1 MLLTD
6 IPTDPVLRFYESR
19 KKANRMLAWLR
30 RLFWSKEKRDQYQA
44 IQLMKATQANLE
56 HRDIERFRELVDF
69 PDNFEFS
76 STQVIAA
83 TSHAQETLVV
93 AGAGS
98 GKTALLVGRA
108 KYLVESGRAKEEE
121 ILMLAYNKAAAEE
134 LSDRTKLSNINISA
148 QTFHGFGNSI
158 IKSEGERTGVT
169 FGGDGEVTSF
179 LRKQLDDALDERAL
193 RSLSTYFSEQLVPKR
208 PYEDFHNL
216 SEYKAYVQATILKT
230 LMDEKVKSHGEW
242 IIANFLFAHNLDYKY
257 EALYDVSGIAKE
269 RHTPD
274 FTVYLRDGRHL
285 YLEYFGIDR
294 QGNTAPGINRETYL
308 EGIKW
313 KEEVHATNETNCIS
327 LYYYDLMEGNL
338 LRKLENALGAFNVT
352 LSTRNYKEV
361 LAQANT
367 LGYHSR
373 FLKICNQFLIHVR
386 AQRLS
391 SNDLLVLARNE
402 KRSLAFLNVFNIFL
416 ENYEMELKK
425 RKLPDFSEQINGAS
439 DLILRGEYE
448 FKFTHLL
455 VDEFQDISKDRFRL
469 IEAMKSANP
478 NLEVMYVGDDWQSIY
493 RFGGSDIS
501 IMRAA
506 STPKM
511 NRKRVDLAE
520 TYRLPQ
526 EIADLS
532 RKFIL
537 RNPLQLQKTV
547 TSKSDLDIPG
557 KVVTHW
563 DTEQAENIKNLKK
576 VISRIGS
583 PAKDPSKSLRVLARY
598 TDNLP
603 DRHTLASLWEGPA
616 ELSTVHAAK
625 GLEADYVIVMDM
637 VQDFRG
643 FPSTIE
649 DDPVMALVMPEKEL
663 HQYGEERRLFYVAL
677 TRAKRECHLISPLSS
692 PSLFT
697 LELLESNLGEH
708 VGLKVHE
715 NHTCP
720 VCKSGQI
727 LVSSK
732 GNGSYCSNIP
742 LCDFSPPRCPT
753 CAKQMVTHDNPSL
766 RFICTQHS
774 TIKLK
779 SCPACDWGVLIPVT
793 YVNKNTGKDATFY
806 SCHTWAKTKCTGKV
820 KRVNSSK

>member
-1 MLLTD
+1 
-6 IPTDPVLRFYESR
+6 
-19 KKANRMLAWLR
+19 MLAWLM
-30 RLFWSKEKRDQYQA
+30 RLFRSKRETAQHQA
-44 IQLMKATQANLE
+44 IHLLSVKQAYLE
-56 HRDIERFRELVDF
+56 RRDIERFRELVDF
-69 PDNFEFS
+69 PENIELS
-76 STQVIAA
+76 LTQVIAA

-98 GKTALLVGRA
+98 GKTSVLVGRA

-134 LSDRTKLSNINISA
+134 LSDRTKISNINVSA

-158 IKSEGERTGVT
+158 IKSEGERTGVA
-169 FGGDGEVTSF
+169 FGGNGEVASF
-179 LRKQLDDALDERAL
+179 LRKQLDDVLDEKAL
-193 RSLSTYFSEQLVPKR
+193 QSLSIYFSEQLVPKR
-208 PYEDFHNL
+208 PYEDFRNL
-216 SEYKAYVQATILKT
+216 SEYRAYVQATILKT

-242 IIANFLFAHNLDYKY
+242 LIANFLFTHNLEYKY
-257 EALYDVSGIAKE
+257 EALYDVSGNPKE
-269 RHTPD
+269 RHVPD
-274 FTVYLRDGRHL
+274 FTVFLPDDRCIYI
-285 YLEYFGIDR
+285 EYFGIDR
-294 QGNTAPGINRETYL
+294 QGNTAPGIGRDVYL
-308 EGIKW
+308 EGIEW
-313 KEEVHATNETNCIS
+313 KKSIHATNGTECIS

-338 LRKLENALGAFNVT
+338 LGKLGNALDSLNVT
-352 LSTRNYKEV
+352 LDSRNYKDV
-361 LAQANT
+361 LNQANK

-373 FLKICNQFLIHVR
+373 FLKICDQFLIHVR

-391 SNDLLVLARNE
+391 GSDLLALARND
-402 KRSLAFLNVFNIFL
+402 KRSLAFLSVFNIFL

-425 RKLPDFSEQINGAS
+425 RKLPDFSELINGAADS
-439 DLILRGEYE
+439 ILRGEYE

-478 NLEVMYVGDDWQSIY
+478 NLEVMCVGDDWQSIY

-532 RKFIL
+532 RKFVL
-537 RNPLQLQKTV
+537 KNPLQLEKTV
-547 TSKSDLDIPG
+547 TSKSDLEVPG
-557 KVVTHW
+557 KVVIHW
-563 DTEQAENIKNLKK
+563 DTEQQENLENLKK

-583 PAKDPSKSLRVLARY
+583 PANDPSRSLRVLARY

-603 DRHTLASLWEGPA
+603 DKRILSSLWEGPV
-616 ELSTVHAAK
+616 EVSTVHAAK

-677 TRAKRECHLISPLSS
+677 TRARRECHLISPLSS

-697 LELLESNLGEH
+697 LELLEAHLGDH
-708 VGLKVHE
+708 VGLE
-715 NHTCP
+715 NNQNRSCP

-727 LVSSK
+727 LVSPK

-742 LCDFSPPRCPT
+742 LCDFSPPECPA
-753 CAKQMVTHDNPSL
+753 CGKSMIIHDNDSL
-766 RFICTQHS
+766 RFICPTHS
-774 TIKLK
+774 NIRLK
-779 SCPACDWGVLIPVT
+779 SCPACDWGVLILKT
-793 YVNKNTGKDATFY
+793 YRNKGSGKESTFY
-806 SCHTWAKTKCTGKV
+806 SCHTWARTRCVGK
-820 KRVNSSK
+820 SSKAKAGRS